1 MFLTKCVQQF
11 ETFKIQFYNKVVLDT
26 MATLC
31 ATIWDTTPKALFWV
45 ISVGDQERPSH
56 HLETLIYETRFVQ
69 PEEHCG
75 IHTFHGFSNKSQHYF
90 MCVCSAQ
97 LVTCSVNVVVSEL
110 SWAYWAIGRP
120 ETSSSVEHLDVEYLV
135 SRLTFDYLFLTYY
148 HEPICTALW
157 RWLLG
162 RVFIAMSEKT
172 EHTDSLLGLQRRE
185 KTNVSKHM
193 ATLSRHL
200 EWENA

>member
-1 MFLTKCVQQF
+1 MCNLTHNPHS
-11 ETFKIQFYNKVVLDT
+11 IVL
-26 MATLC
+26 
-31 ATIWDTTPKALFWV
+31 
-45 ISVGDQERPSH
+45 GDINRQPGEAWSFN
-56 HLETLIYETRFVQ
+56 YETRLVQ
-69 PEEHCG
+69 PVEHCG

-97 LVTCSVNVVVSEL
+97 LVTCSVNVVVLEL

-193 ATLSRHL
+193 ATSSRHL